1 MAPNDPSLFNDR
13 EDSMSAVEWI
23 EKLIQIEKPIISK
36 AFIGG
41 IEVEVRLL
49 QSLLIPSDAVF
60 GLS

>member
-13 EDSMSAVEWI
+13 EDYMSAVEWI

-41 IEVEVRLL
+41 IEAEVRLL